1 MIPYLR
7 EWSDRKT
14 HTNGICR
21 LTDCIEAT
29 VTEIRNGEYTCQF
42 VYPIGGAGYD
52 QIQLGRQISCTH
64 DASGDLQPFTIYRRE
79 ANLDGTETFY
89 AQHLSYELNYVVQKP
104 FTANGAAGV
113 FEYLDTHRTSADRTG
128 GRDWD
133 TVPPSS
139 PYRFSTDVVSAVV
152 YTLNQPTPMRTMMG
166 GMQASVL
173 DIYGGELEWDRY
185 NVILHA
191 DRGKDG
197 GAVIRYGGNLTGA
210 QDSKDTSAAYGT
222 VVPFWVDK
230 STGVVTNY
238 SAYSKGNT
246 DEYFPWKAL
255 PLDLSQ
261 SFETQPTAE
270 QAQEA
275 AEAFLDANQAW
286 LPFNNL
292 SVNFEPWTDAQIA
305 AESERL
311 QNVCL
316 CDYVRVDIL
325 WMGVSLKSKV
335 TKTVWNVLTD
345 RYDSIELGDLNPSY
359 GSVITAG
366 SSNSGVT
373 ASGVAAHGLPAG
385 GTEGQL
391 LAKSSDADYE
401 AEWTDSLP
409 ALQVDDLDATAA
421 ALGSLAVTNGASVG
435 GNLTVGGTARFALED
450 ISDDYTFTKTSGN
463 ANVTRILASRFGSVV
478 NIELRAALTAATS
491 AGSNV
496 ILGTLSGGPLPS
508 IGITTAAAFS
518 GSSTAVL
525 SITSSGEITVRAI
538 AASYGSNGVN
548 VYWRFMF
555 LASD

>member
-128 GRDWD
+128 GRYWD

-152 YTLNQPTPMRTMMG
+152 YTLNQPTPLRTMLG

-261 SFETQPTAE
+261 SFETQPTAA

-275 AEAFLDANQAW
+275 ADAFLDANQAW

-385 GTEGQL
+385 GTTGQV

-421 ALGSLAVTNGASVG
+421 ALGSLDVTNGASVG

-450 ISDDYTFTKTSGN
+450 IGSGYTFTKTSGN
-463 ANVTRILASRFGSVV
+463 ANVTKIQARRFGCLVSM
-478 NIELRAALTAATS
+478 IITASLTAATS

-496 ILGTLSGGPLPS
+496 LVGTLSGGPLPAIAMTS
-508 IGITTAAAFS
+508 VASYS
-518 GSSTAVL
+518 GSSVPVL
-525 SITSSGEITVRAI
+525 NIGTNGAITVRAI
-538 AASYGSNGVN
+538 GASYGSNGTTA
-548 VYWRFMF
+548 YWTFMF
-555 LASD
+555 LTSD

>member
-7 EWSDRKT
+7 EWSDKKIN
-14 HTNGICR
+14 TNGICR

-52 QIQLGRQISCTH
+52 QIQLGRLISCTH

-152 YTLNQPTPMRTMMG
+152 YTLNQPTPLRTMMG

-261 SFETQPTAE
+261 RFETQPTAA

-435 GNLTVGGTARFALED
+435 GNLTVGGTARFAAEN
-450 ISDDYTFTKTSGN
+450 ITTYTFTKTSGN
-463 ANVTRILASRFGSVV
+463 ANVNRILAQRSGSVV

-496 ILGTLSGGPLPS
+496 IVGTLSGGPLPS
-508 IGITTAAAFS
+508 IGISTAAGFV

-525 SITSSGEITVRAI
+525 LITPNGEITVRAI
-538 AASYGSNGVN
+538 AASYGSNGTT

-555 LASD
+555 LTND

>member
-1 MIPYLR
+1 MIPYLY
-7 EWSDRKT
+7 EWSET
-14 HTNGICR
+14 LFQSNGICR

-42 VYPIGGAGYD
+42 VYPINGANYEEL
-52 QIQLGRQISCTH
+52 QLGRIIYVPH
-64 DASGDLQPFTIYRRE
+64 DASGDMQPFTIYRRE
-79 ANLDGTETFY
+79 ANLDGTEVFY

-113 FEYLDTHRTSADRTG
+113 FDYLDNHRTSSDRTG
-128 GRDWD
+128 GRYWD
-133 TVPPSS
+133 TYHRS
-139 PYRFSTDVVSAVV
+139 PYRFSTDVVSAAV
-152 YTLNQPTPMRTMMG
+152 YTLNQPTPLRTMMG
-166 GMQASVL
+166 GRQASVL

-222 VVPFWVDK
+222 VAPFWVDK
-230 STGVVTNY
+230 STGVVTNF

-421 ALGSLAVTNGASVG
+421 ALGSLDVTNGASVG
-435 GNLTVGGTARFALED
+435 GNLTVGGTAS
-450 ISDDYTFTKTSGN
+450 ITGNTSFGGN
-463 ANVTRILASRFGSVV
+463 VAVGSGKLLKVVNVTVLSGKSIASNSYSDGTVSAST
-478 NIELRAALTAATS
+478 LQTAIGTGWTPLGLVGVHAGGTNNVGCTATQYYIDSSGGIFMRVRNFS
-491 AGSNV
+491 AGAS
-496 ILGTLSGGPLPS
+496 TLTMS
-508 IGITTAAAFS
+508 AD
-518 GSSTAVL
+518 VL
-525 SITSSGEITVRAI
+525 CIRTS
-538 AASYGSNGVN
+538 
-548 VYWRFMF
+548 
-555 LASD
+555 L

>member
-1 MIPYLR
+1 MIPILYDWNETEFL
-7 EWSDRKT
+7 
-14 HTNGICR
+14 TNGIRR

-52 QIQLGRQISCTH
+52 QIQLGRQIGCTH

-113 FEYLDTHRTSADRTG
+113 FDYLDNHRTSSDRTG
-128 GRDWD
+128 GRYWD
-133 TVPPSS
+133 TYSRS
-139 PYRFSTDVVSAVV
+139 PYRFSTDVVSAAV
-152 YTLNQPTPMRTMMG
+152 YTLNQPTPLRTMMG

-246 DEYFPWKAL
+246 DDYFPWKAL

-261 SFETQPTAE
+261 SFETQPTAV

-385 GTEGQL
+385 GTTGQL
-391 LAKSSDADYE
+391 LAKSSDTDYE

-421 ALGSLAVTNGASVG
+421 ALGSLDVTNGASVG
-435 GNLTVGGTARFALED
+435 GNLAVGGNVAVGAGKLLKVVNVTVASSQSIAAAAVGEYNAAVNPGTGWTPVWTVG
-450 ISDDYTFTKTSGN
+450 
-463 ANVTRILASRFGSVV
+463 TRCNNGRIVMRRVY
-478 NIELRAALTAATS
+478 
-491 AGSNV
+491 
-496 ILGTLSGGPLPS
+496 LSGGRAYVEAFN
-508 IGITTAAAFS
+508 GGTTTNTVTIS
-518 GSSTAVL
+518 VDVL
-525 SITSSGEITVRAI
+525 CVRTS
-538 AASYGSNGVN
+538 
-548 VYWRFMF
+548 
-555 LASD
+555 L

>member
-7 EWSDRKT
+7 EWSDNKISS
-14 HTNGICR
+14 NGICR

-42 VYPIGGAGYD
+42 VYPIGGTGYD
-52 QIQLGRQISCTH
+52 QIQLGRLISCTH

-104 FTANGAAGV
+104 FTANGAAGM

-128 GRDWD
+128 GRYWD

-139 PYRFSTDVVSAVV
+139 PYRFSTDVVSAAV
-152 YTLNQPTPMRTMMG
+152 YTLNQPTPLRTMMG

-261 SFETQPTAE
+261 SFETQPTAA

-275 AEAFLDANQAW
+275 AEAFLDAHQAW

-385 GTEGQL
+385 GTEGQV
-391 LAKSSDADYE
+391 LAKSSDTDYE

-435 GNLTVGGTARFALED
+435 GNLTVGGTAS
-450 ISDDYTFTKTSGN
+450 ITGNTFFGGN
-463 ANVTRILASRFGSVV
+463 VAVGADKLLKVVNVTVLSGQSIAANNYRDGSVSAST
-478 NIELRAALTAATS
+478 LQTAIGTGWTPLGLVGVH
-491 AGSNV
+491 AGGTNNV
-496 ILGTLSGGPLPS
+496 GCTAVQYYISSSGG
-508 IGITTAAAFS
+508 IFMRVRNFS
-518 GSSTAVL
+518 SSASTLTMSVDVL
-525 SITSSGEITVRAI
+525 CIHTS
-538 AASYGSNGVN
+538 
-548 VYWRFMF
+548 
-555 LASD
+555 L

>member
-21 LTDCIEAT
+21 LTDCVEAT

-42 VYPIGGAGYD
+42 VYPINGAGYD
-52 QIQLGRQISCTH
+52 QIQLGRQIGCTH

-139 PYRFSTDVVSAVV
+139 PYRFSTDVVSAAV
-152 YTLNQPTPMRTMMG
+152 YTLNQPTPLRTMMG

-173 DIYGGELEWDRY
+173 DIYGGELEWDCY

-261 SFETQPTAE
+261 SFETQPTAA

-359 GSVITAG
+359 GSVITSG
-366 SSNSGVT
+366 MSNSGVT

-385 GTEGQL
+385 GTEGQV
-391 LAKSSDADYE
+391 LAKSNDTDYE

-409 ALQVDDLDATAA
+409 ALQVSNNAA
-421 ALGSLAVTNGASVG
+421 IG
-435 GNLTVGGTARFALED
+435 GNLTVGGNVAVTKNG
-450 ISDDYTFTKTSGN
+450 IIKCHKYSFTITVASGN
-463 ANVTRILASRFGSVV
+463 EYIEFTR
-478 NIELRAALTAATS
+478 TS
-491 AGSNV
+491 AQIQSTIGTGWTAIGVAGFDQTTVSYRWVPYSAAIKADGSFKFAIV
-496 ILGTLSGGPLPS
+496 RPAGP
-508 IGITTAAAFS
+508 A
-518 GSSTAVL
+518 
-525 SITSSGEITVRAI
+525 TSSGSVGYDAYLLCVRT
-538 AASYGSNGVN
+538 S
-548 VYWRFMF
+548 
-555 LASD
+555 L

>member
-1 MIPYLR
+1 MIPILYDWNETEFL
-7 EWSDRKT
+7 
-14 HTNGICR
+14 TNGICR
-21 LTDCIEAT
+21 LTDCISAT
-29 VTEIRNGEYTCQF
+29 TTEIRNGEYTCQF

-52 QIQLGRQISCTH
+52 QIQLGRQIGCTH

-79 ANLDGTETFY
+79 ANLDGTETLY
-89 AQHLSYELNYVVQKP
+89 AQHLSYELNHVVQKP
-104 FTANGAAGV
+104 FTANGADGV
-113 FEYLDTHRTSADRTG
+113 FDYLDNHRSSTYRIG
-128 GRDWD
+128 GR
-133 TVPPSS
+133 VQVSSQS
-139 PYRFSTDVVSAVV
+139 PYRFNTDVVSAVV
-152 YTLNQPTPMRTMMG
+152 YTLNQPTPLRTMMG

-210 QDSKDTSAAYGT
+210 QDSKDASAAYGT

-261 SFETQPTAE
+261 NFETQPTAA

-385 GTEGQL
+385 GTTGQL

-409 ALQVDDLDATAA
+409 ALQVGD
-421 ALGSLAVTNGASVG
+421 
-435 GNLTVGGTARFALED
+435 LTVGGNVAVGADKLL
-450 ISDDYTFTKTSGN
+450 KVV
-463 ANVTRILASRFGSVV
+463 NVTVLSGQSIASNSYSDGSVSAST
-478 NIELRAALTAATS
+478 LQTAIGTGWTPIGLVGIHAGGTNNVGCTATQYYIS
-491 AGSNV
+491 S
-496 ILGTLSGGPLPS
+496 SGG
-508 IGITTAAAFS
+508 IFMRARNFS
-518 GSSTAVL
+518 SSASTLTMSVDVL
-525 SITSSGEITVRAI
+525 CVHTS
-538 AASYGSNGVN
+538 
-548 VYWRFMF
+548 
-555 LASD
+555 L

>member
-42 VYPIGGAGYD
+42 VYPIGGVGYD
-52 QIQLGRQISCTH
+52 QIQLGRLISCTH

-128 GRDWD
+128 GRYWD
-133 TVPPSS
+133 TVPRSS

-152 YTLNQPTPMRTMMG
+152 YTLNQPTPLRTMMG

-246 DEYFPWKAL
+246 DEYFPWKAM

-261 SFETQPTAE
+261 SFETQPTAA

-385 GTEGQL
+385 GTEGLL

-421 ALGSLAVTNGASVG
+421 ALGSLDVTNGASVG
-435 GNLTVGGTARFALED
+435 GNLTVGGTAS
-450 ISDDYTFTKTSGN
+450 ITGSTSFGGN
-463 ANVTRILASRFGSVV
+463 VAVGSGKLLKVVNVTV
-478 NIELRAALTAATS
+478 
-491 AGSNV
+491 
-496 ILGTLSGGPLPS
+496 LSGKSIAANSYSDGTVSASTLQTAIGTGWTPLGLV
-508 IGITTAAAFS
+508 GIHGGGTNNVGCTA
-518 GSSTAVL
+518 TQYY
-525 SITSSGEITVRAI
+525 IDSSGGIFVRVRNFSNS
-538 AASYGSNGVN
+538 ASTLTMSVD
-548 VYWRFMF
+548 V
-555 LASD
+555 LCIHTSL